1 MRTLILP
8 LALLLVLPRVAPA
21 QGAEAPTKEAL
32 YRDLDAEHRQYDKSV
47 KDLQEELKSVV
58 KTVKSVLE
66 PEGKPANDLNV
77 APRTPEQEKTLADAQ
92 AQAGTLVDK
101 MLDEEM
107 RHRQRVMEL
116 LNSGRGLLRAELT
129 GLIAAGKVPT
139 GTLRDLLLPAGEQPV
154 QVPQGGDDEAKKK
167 SLFDQKDDE
176 DESIE

>member
-8 LALLLVLPRVAPA
+8 LAALLVLARIAAA

-32 YRDLDAEHRQYDKSV
+32 YRDLDAEHRQYDKTV
-47 KDLQEELKSVV
+47 KDLQAELKTVV
-58 KTVKSVLE
+58 KAVKSVLE
-66 PEGKPANDLNV
+66 PEGKPAGNLDV
-77 APRTPEQEKTLADAQ
+77 TPRTPEQEKTLADAQ
-92 AQAGTLVDK
+92 AQAGVLVDK

-107 RHRQRVMEL
+107 RHRQRVLEL

-129 GLIAAGKVPT
+129 SLIAAGKVPT

-154 QVPQGGDDEAKKK
+154 QVPTDADDAKKK

-176 DESIE
+176 DESLE